1 VKYMVQQW
9 TEATTTAVRDSLTR
23 VIDFIPQL
31 LGALIVLLI
40 GVIIAW
46 AVKTVIV
53 RGLGF
58 IKLKRYTDA
67 VGLGKVFTEK
77 VEVVELLGDLA
88 KWTVIIVFLVP
99 ALEILDLTQV
109 NDLLK
114 AILSYVPNV
123 VVAVVVLMVGAV
135 VADLAARVVKST
147 AVTIGARTSEILAD
161 VTRWSIVVFAVL
173 AALVQLNI
181 AAPLIQTL
189 WTGIVAAL
197 AISLGVAF
205 GLGGK
210 DAAADAIAR
219 VKASF
224 KK

>member
-1 VKYMVQQW
+1 MVQEW
-9 TEATTTAVRDSLTR
+9 TEATTTAVRDSLVDVLR
-23 VIDFIPQL
+23 YIPNV
-31 LGALIVLLI
+31 LGALVVLLV

-53 RGLGF
+53 RGLSY

-67 VGLGKVFTEK
+67 VGLSKIFTEK

-88 KWTVIIVFLVP
+88 KWTVLIVFLVP
-99 ALEILDLTQV
+99 ALDILNLNQV

-114 AILSYVPNV
+114 GILAYVPNV
-123 VVAVVVLMVGAV
+123 VVAVVVLFIGAV
-135 VADLAARVVKST
+135 VADLVARVVRST
-147 AVTIGARTSEILAD
+147 AVTVGSKTADVLAD
-161 VTRWSIVVFAVL
+161 VARWAIVVFATL

-181 AAPLIQTL
+181 AVTLIQTL
-189 WTGIVAAL
+189 WTGVVAL
-197 AISLGVAF
+197 FAIAGGVAF

-219 VKASF
+219 VRKSF
-224 KK
+224 K

>member
-23 VIDFIPQL
+23 EIDFIPQL

>member
-1 VKYMVQQW
+1 MVQQW